1 MQKDLEDKKQ
11 DISNLN
17 ELVKKQEK
25 SKLVNSYVK
34 KSDKFRLSQHEEDY
48 KLIENEYKKQK
59 ENILVLK
66 KNQRIIA
73 NILYKSWVNNIVDIN
88 EFTANVRNQQLKTI
102 IKMKNEYLGISK
114 GIHKPLN
121 NKIFGEKCTPKLF
134 ETYIYVLLIK
144 MLINEG
150 YVLKNYNFET
160 DNMIPVLSNQSKL
173 VFYKGFMRCEIGYDY
188 ELKKS
193 NDVLNGNE
201 FVTINSHYNRPD
213 FIISFFEEND
223 EIPKSIV
230 VEVKWRPL
238 SVIYNE
244 NGDTEIVTKLK
255 DYYSLGYH
263 IEIPRKKTLRGII
276 QKVLVVFPDK
286 KQRVVQIQEN
296 EIIGI
301 GLEPN
306 QNINESKIYH
316 ELKNYIFEF
325 E

>member
-1 MQKDLEDKKQ
+1 
-11 DISNLN
+11 
-17 ELVKKQEK
+17 
-25 SKLVNSYVK
+25 
-34 KSDKFRLSQHEEDY
+34 
-48 KLIENEYKKQK
+48 
-59 ENILVLK
+59 
-66 KNQRIIA
+66 
-73 NILYKSWVNNIVDIN
+73 
-88 EFTANVRNQQLKTI
+88 
-102 IKMKNEYLGISK
+102 
-114 GIHKPLN
+114 
-121 NKIFGEKCTPKLF
+121 
-134 ETYIYVLLIK
+134 

-263 IEIPRKKTLRGII
+263 IETPRKKTLRGII